1 MNYYKHINNVF
12 DSMLEDMNYIKIA
25 TFTRKFDKKVIK

>member
-12 DSMLEDMNYIKIA
+12 DSMLDDMSYIKIA
-25 TFTRKFDKKVIK
+25 TFTRKFDKKAIK